1 MNENSRAE
9 PQITFDGNFDIDLLK
24 EKEFFIKLGDAS
36 LQSKRLCSL
45 FRDSCWDPMAKILVV
60 CEPGY
65 RLDDKWI
72 EKLKKLKGWG

>member
-9 PQITFDGNFDIDLLK
+9 PRITFDGNFDIDLLK

-36 LQSKRLCSL
+36 LQ
-45 FRDSCWDPMAKILVV
+45 MV